1 MPAPVTRSAWA
12 EDVEGAEDA
21 DNLANEDCNAAAP
34 SGVKTDA
41 TGDTEDTGDIE
52 PDGDENE
59 DAFKEG
65 MAAETGEED
74 RIGDA
79 VRARAIASRRSPSG
93 SETRFRTWN
102 FFHALWFGSPRLRP
116 GLMADCA

>member
-1 MPAPVTRSAWA
+1 MPAPVMPSIRA
-12 EDVEGAEDA
+12 EDAEDA

-34 SGVKTDA
+34 SAVRTDA
-41 TGDTEDTGDIE
+41 TGDTGDIE
-52 PDGDENE
+52 PDDDENE
-59 DAFKEG
+59 DTFKEG

-79 VRARAIASRRSPSG
+79 VRAREMASRHSPSD